1 MKSRGWD
8 WSATGWPRVALVTV
22 LGTIACIS
30 VATYVDSFTWT
41 GKTQDQLLVA
51 VLLDVLVPL
60 FLAGPLL
67 FFFTMKLRELAIA
80 NAKMSILASTD
91 SLTAVLNRGAF
102 TMLVEAYLTDA
113 RAQAR
118 ETQGALLIV
127 DADHFKTINDTYG
140 HDRGDEALKI
150 IAGSIQG
157 VLRGADIVGRIGG
170 EEFGVFLP
178 GATPRFAESVAERI
192 RASVAVAEFVPE
204 EERRQELSVSVGGA
218 TFTERVGFTE
228 LFKTADERL
237 YDAKKKGR
245 NRVSLAA
252 IAPMSVAA

>member
-1 MKSRGWD
+1 MTSRGWD
-8 WSATGWPRVALVTV
+8 WSATGWPRVVLVTIV
-22 LGTIACIS
+22 GTIACIG
-30 VATYVDSFTWT
+30 VATYVDSFTFAT
-41 GKTQDQLLVA
+41 KTADELLVA
-51 VLLDVLVPL
+51 ILVDVFVPF

-113 RAQAR
+113 RTQTR
-118 ETQGALLIV
+118 EMQGALLIV

-192 RASVAVAEFVPE
+192 RASVAVAEFGPV
-204 EERRQELSVSVGGA
+204 EERRTELSVSVGGA
-218 TFTERVGFTE
+218 TFTRKVGFNE

-245 NRVSLAA
+245 NRVSIAA
-252 IAPMSVAA
+252 MSTMSAAA